1 MWTPFVQIIGRVIRG
16 SFLQKNI
23 FGQRLILLLW
33 RDSIAGLGIIW
44 HVSKGVGYVTVKP
57 FI

>member
-1 MWTPFVQIIGRVIRG
+1 MIGRVTR
-16 SFLQKNI
+16 SLFLQKNI

-33 RDSIAGLGIIW
+33 RASIAGLGIIW

-57 FI
+57 CI